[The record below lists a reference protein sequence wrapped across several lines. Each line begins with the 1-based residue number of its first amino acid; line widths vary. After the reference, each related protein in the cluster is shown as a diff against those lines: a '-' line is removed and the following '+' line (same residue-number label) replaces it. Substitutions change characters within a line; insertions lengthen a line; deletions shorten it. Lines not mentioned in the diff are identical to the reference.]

1 MPDPCSNN
9 SKDTPYCRI
18 HSDEENT
25 TESSVQSSSPEDGVS
40 VSSASMQIQATAEHV
55 SLMVIGG
62 DSSPSSDLIDLSLDS
77 AANRRSGVRVCDF
90 SDDDDDDNR
99 IPFVEVGYVNAS
111 GLTHR
116 SVWGE
121 SFQLSE
127 LFHQPVT
134 AIPNAGGMA
143 CNLLARGLGVAGCF
157 PISAHHPTVQALLR
171 AWDRFFSRVSDGRF
185 LQIYY
190 GDGGLFVERALQL
203 ISCPLQ
209 RARIRVV
216 GINPSFFVT
225 VSDNRHFYTSPGSCG
240 RILDMSGY
248 LSARRDGCVSHVPF
262 SPHSQSITPG
272 VGDACFELG
281 LRMEFIRLAGL
292 SSLSAASSPTSEDSD
307 SSRLQLVRVVSSE
320 DSVAFARLYAA
331 LNEDMTSSVRAANPF
346 PFSYVRLILLL
357 TTLCRHTLTTT
368 KAAYSYTPVSWEALD
383 MLDSGFTASYVGGVM
398 ELSCGYGVTIQLLL
412 QNDPRQ
418 SCLRNLFF
426 WMESTLTP
434 VILLDIAERHWPA
447 LWDRV
452 LGLGMRITT
461 PSVYRE
467 ERARVSE
474 SNSQAVELF
483 GDDRRDRYRSRQH
496 AAVGT
501 SVELVSVVCGALVQ
515 LMFLG
520 IDGFSLRLPEI
531 CREVP
536 CNNTSTP
543 NSTVIANST
552 TPSLNN
558 TSTCSGNSTTRPV
571 LPSITGIY
579 ETDVQTTGV
588 ARTLNVIRMIWCGV
602 MLLYFLYTAFR
613 LVRNA
618 RRRN

>member
-1 MPDPCSNN
+1 
-9 SKDTPYCRI
+9 
-18 HSDEENT
+18 
-25 TESSVQSSSPEDGVS
+25 
-40 VSSASMQIQATAEHV
+40 
-55 SLMVIGG
+55 MVIGGG

>member
-1 MPDPCSNN
+1 M
-9 SKDTPYCRI
+9 
-18 HSDEENT
+18 
-25 TESSVQSSSPEDGVS
+25 
-40 VSSASMQIQATAEHV
+40 
-55 SLMVIGG
+55 
-62 DSSPSSDLIDLSLDS
+62 IDLSLDS

-281 LRMEFIRLAGL
+281 LRMEFMRLAGL

-331 LNEDMTSSVRAANPF
+331 LNEYMTSSVRAANPF

-368 KAAYSYTPVSWEALD
+368 KAAYSYTPASWEALD
-383 MLDSGFTASYVGGVM
+383 MLDSRFTASYVGGVM
-398 ELSCGYGVTIQLLL
+398 ELSCGYGVTIKLLL

-452 LGLGMRITT
+452 VGLGMRITT

-558 TSTCSGNSTTRPV
+558 TSTYSGNSTTRPV

>member
-1 MPDPCSNN
+1 M
-9 SKDTPYCRI
+9 
-18 HSDEENT
+18 
-25 TESSVQSSSPEDGVS
+25 
-40 VSSASMQIQATAEHV
+40 
-55 SLMVIGG
+55 
-62 DSSPSSDLIDLSLDS
+62 
-77 AANRRSGVRVCDF
+77 RVCDF

-281 LRMEFIRLAGL
+281 LRMEFMRLAGL

-368 KAAYSYTPVSWEALD
+368 KAAYSYTPASWEALD
-383 MLDSGFTASYVGGVM
+383 MLDSRFTASYVGGVM
-398 ELSCGYGVTIQLLL
+398 ELSCGYGVTIKLLL

-452 LGLGMRITT
+452 VGLGMRITT

>member
-1 MPDPCSNN
+1 
-9 SKDTPYCRI
+9 
-18 HSDEENT
+18 
-25 TESSVQSSSPEDGVS
+25 
-40 VSSASMQIQATAEHV
+40 
-55 SLMVIGG
+55 MVG
-62 DSSPSSDLIDLSLDS
+62 
-77 AANRRSGVRVCDF
+77 RS
-90 SDDDDDDNR
+90 
-99 IPFVEVGYVNAS
+99 
-111 GLTHR
+111 
-116 SVWGE
+116 
-121 SFQLSE
+121 
-127 LFHQPVT
+127 
-134 AIPNAGGMA
+134 
-143 CNLLARGLGVAGCF
+143 
-157 PISAHHPTVQALLR
+157 
-171 AWDRFFSRVSDGRF
+171 
-185 LQIYY
+185 
-190 GDGGLFVERALQL
+190 
-203 ISCPLQ
+203 
-209 RARIRVV
+209 
-216 GINPSFFVT
+216 
-225 VSDNRHFYTSPGSCG
+225 
-240 RILDMSGY
+240 
-248 LSARRDGCVSHVPF
+248 
-262 SPHSQSITPG
+262 
-272 VGDACFELG
+272 
-281 LRMEFIRLAGL
+281 
-292 SSLSAASSPTSEDSD
+292 
-307 SSRLQLVRVVSSE
+307 
-320 DSVAFARLYAA
+320 
-331 LNEDMTSSVRAANPF
+331 
-346 PFSYVRLILLL
+346 
-357 TTLCRHTLTTT
+357 
-368 KAAYSYTPVSWEALD
+368 
-383 MLDSGFTASYVGGVM
+383 
-398 ELSCGYGVTIQLLL
+398 YGVKLLL

-452 LGLGMRITT
+452 VGLGMRITT

-558 TSTCSGNSTTRPV
+558 TSTYSGNSTTRPV

>member
-1 MPDPCSNN
+1 M
-9 SKDTPYCRI
+9 
-18 HSDEENT
+18 
-25 TESSVQSSSPEDGVS
+25 
-40 VSSASMQIQATAEHV
+40 
-55 SLMVIGG
+55 
-62 DSSPSSDLIDLSLDS
+62 IDLSLDS

-281 LRMEFIRLAGL
+281 LRMEFMRLAGL

-331 LNEDMTSSVRAANPF
+331 LNEDITSSVRAANPF

-368 KAAYSYTPVSWEALD
+368 KAAYSYTPASWEALD
-383 MLDSGFTASYVGGVM
+383 MLDSGFTASYVGGVLSEIFLLCTHSPRRAQRSRMLRMLAKLFSSWAWLVGVM

-452 LGLGMRITT
+452 VGLGMRITT

-467 ERARVSE
+467 EKARVSE
-474 SNSQAVELF
+474 SKVK
-483 GDDRRDRYRSRQH
+483 R
-496 AAVGT
+496 
-501 SVELVSVVCGALVQ
+501 
-515 LMFLG
+515 
-520 IDGFSLRLPEI
+520 
-531 CREVP
+531 
-536 CNNTSTP
+536 
-543 NSTVIANST
+543 
-552 TPSLNN
+552 
-558 TSTCSGNSTTRPV
+558 
-571 LPSITGIY
+571 
-579 ETDVQTTGV
+579 
-588 ARTLNVIRMIWCGV
+588 
-602 MLLYFLYTAFR
+602 
-613 LVRNA
+613 
-618 RRRN
+618 

>member
-1 MPDPCSNN
+1 M
-9 SKDTPYCRI
+9 
-18 HSDEENT
+18 
-25 TESSVQSSSPEDGVS
+25 
-40 VSSASMQIQATAEHV
+40 
-55 SLMVIGG
+55 GG

>member
-1 MPDPCSNN
+1 M
-9 SKDTPYCRI
+9 
-18 HSDEENT
+18 
-25 TESSVQSSSPEDGVS
+25 
-40 VSSASMQIQATAEHV
+40 
-55 SLMVIGG
+55 GG

-383 MLDSGFTASYVGGVM
+383 MLDSGFTASYVGGVV

>member
-1 MPDPCSNN
+1 M
-9 SKDTPYCRI
+9 
-18 HSDEENT
+18 
-25 TESSVQSSSPEDGVS
+25 
-40 VSSASMQIQATAEHV
+40 
-55 SLMVIGG
+55 GG

-579 ETDVQTTGV
+579 ETDVQTTGA

>member
-1 MPDPCSNN
+1 M
-9 SKDTPYCRI
+9 
-18 HSDEENT
+18 
-25 TESSVQSSSPEDGVS
+25 
-40 VSSASMQIQATAEHV
+40 
-55 SLMVIGG
+55 
-62 DSSPSSDLIDLSLDS
+62 IDLSLDS

-292 SSLSAASSPTSEDSD
+292 SSLSAASSPTSGDSD

>member
-1 MPDPCSNN
+1 M
-9 SKDTPYCRI
+9 
-18 HSDEENT
+18 
-25 TESSVQSSSPEDGVS
+25 
-40 VSSASMQIQATAEHV
+40 
-55 SLMVIGG
+55 
-62 DSSPSSDLIDLSLDS
+62 
-77 AANRRSGVRVCDF
+77 RVCDF

-281 LRMEFIRLAGL
+281 LRMEFMRLAGL

-331 LNEDMTSSVRAANPF
+331 LNEYMTSSVRAANPF

-368 KAAYSYTPVSWEALD
+368 KAAYSYTPASWEALD
-383 MLDSGFTASYVGGVM
+383 MLDSRFTASYVGGVM
-398 ELSCGYGVTIQLLL
+398 ELSCGYGVTIKLLL

-452 LGLGMRITT
+452 VGLGMRITT

-558 TSTCSGNSTTRPV
+558 TSTYSGNSTTRPV

>member
-1 MPDPCSNN
+1 M
-9 SKDTPYCRI
+9 
-18 HSDEENT
+18 
-25 TESSVQSSSPEDGVS
+25 
-40 VSSASMQIQATAEHV
+40 
-55 SLMVIGG
+55 GG

-368 KAAYSYTPVSWEALD
+368 RAAYSYTPVSWEALD

>member
-1 MPDPCSNN
+1 M
-9 SKDTPYCRI
+9 
-18 HSDEENT
+18 
-25 TESSVQSSSPEDGVS
+25 
-40 VSSASMQIQATAEHV
+40 
-55 SLMVIGG
+55 GG

-331 LNEDMTSSVRAANPF
+331 LNEDMTSSVRAANLF

-452 LGLGMRITT
+452 LGSGMRITT

>member
-1 MPDPCSNN
+1 M
-9 SKDTPYCRI
+9 
-18 HSDEENT
+18 
-25 TESSVQSSSPEDGVS
+25 
-40 VSSASMQIQATAEHV
+40 
-55 SLMVIGG
+55 GG

-292 SSLSAASSPTSEDSD
+292 SSLSAASSSTSEDSD

-452 LGLGMRITT
+452 LGSGMRITT

>member
-1 MPDPCSNN
+1 M
-9 SKDTPYCRI
+9 
-18 HSDEENT
+18 
-25 TESSVQSSSPEDGVS
+25 
-40 VSSASMQIQATAEHV
+40 
-55 SLMVIGG
+55 
-62 DSSPSSDLIDLSLDS
+62 
-77 AANRRSGVRVCDF
+77 RVCDF

-579 ETDVQTTGV
+579 ETDVQTTGA

>member
-1 MPDPCSNN
+1 M
-9 SKDTPYCRI
+9 
-18 HSDEENT
+18 
-25 TESSVQSSSPEDGVS
+25 
-40 VSSASMQIQATAEHV
+40 
-55 SLMVIGG
+55 
-62 DSSPSSDLIDLSLDS
+62 
-77 AANRRSGVRVCDF
+77 RVCDF

-426 WMESTLTP
+426 WMDSTLTP

-452 LGLGMRITT
+452 LGSGMRITT

>member
-1 MPDPCSNN
+1 M
-9 SKDTPYCRI
+9 
-18 HSDEENT
+18 
-25 TESSVQSSSPEDGVS
+25 
-40 VSSASMQIQATAEHV
+40 
-55 SLMVIGG
+55 
-62 DSSPSSDLIDLSLDS
+62 
-77 AANRRSGVRVCDF
+77 RVCDF

>member
-1 MPDPCSNN
+1 M
-9 SKDTPYCRI
+9 
-18 HSDEENT
+18 
-25 TESSVQSSSPEDGVS
+25 
-40 VSSASMQIQATAEHV
+40 
-55 SLMVIGG
+55 
-62 DSSPSSDLIDLSLDS
+62 IDLSLDS

-281 LRMEFIRLAGL
+281 LRMEFMRLAGL

-368 KAAYSYTPVSWEALD
+368 KAAYSYTPASWEALD
-383 MLDSGFTASYVGGVM
+383 MLDSRFTASYVGGVM
-398 ELSCGYGVTIQLLL
+398 ELSCGYGVTIKLLL

-434 VILLDIAERHWPA
+434 VILLDIADRHWPA

-452 LGLGMRITT
+452 VGLGMRITT

>member
-1 MPDPCSNN
+1 M
-9 SKDTPYCRI
+9 
-18 HSDEENT
+18 
-25 TESSVQSSSPEDGVS
+25 
-40 VSSASMQIQATAEHV
+40 
-55 SLMVIGG
+55 GG

-461 PSVYRE
+461 PGVYRE

>member
-1 MPDPCSNN
+1 M
-9 SKDTPYCRI
+9 
-18 HSDEENT
+18 
-25 TESSVQSSSPEDGVS
+25 
-40 VSSASMQIQATAEHV
+40 
-55 SLMVIGG
+55 GG

-452 LGLGMRITT
+452 LGSGMRITT

>member
-1 MPDPCSNN
+1 M
-9 SKDTPYCRI
+9 
-18 HSDEENT
+18 
-25 TESSVQSSSPEDGVS
+25 
-40 VSSASMQIQATAEHV
+40 
-55 SLMVIGG
+55 GG

-281 LRMEFIRLAGL
+281 LRMEFMRLAGL

-368 KAAYSYTPVSWEALD
+368 KAAYSYTPASWEALD
-383 MLDSGFTASYVGGVM
+383 MLDSRFTASYVGGVLSEIFLLCTHSPRRAQRSRMLRMLAKLFSSWAWLVGVM
-398 ELSCGYGVTIQLLL
+398 ELSC
-412 QNDPRQ
+412 
-418 SCLRNLFF
+418 CFK
-426 WMESTLTP
+426 M
-434 VILLDIAERHWPA
+434 ILA
-447 LWDRV
+447 
-452 LGLGMRITT
+452 
-461 PSVYRE
+461 
-467 ERARVSE
+467 
-474 SNSQAVELF
+474 
-483 GDDRRDRYRSRQH
+483 
-496 AAVGT
+496 
-501 SVELVSVVCGALVQ
+501 
-515 LMFLG
+515 
-520 IDGFSLRLPEI
+520 SL
-531 CREVP
+531 
-536 CNNTSTP
+536 
-543 NSTVIANST
+543 A
-552 TPSLNN
+552 
-558 TSTCSGNSTTRPV
+558 
-571 LPSITGIY
+571 
-579 ETDVQTTGV
+579 
-588 ARTLNVIRMIWCGV
+588 
-602 MLLYFLYTAFR
+602 
-613 LVRNA
+613 
-618 RRRN
+618 

>member
-1 MPDPCSNN
+1 M
-9 SKDTPYCRI
+9 
-18 HSDEENT
+18 
-25 TESSVQSSSPEDGVS
+25 
-40 VSSASMQIQATAEHV
+40 
-55 SLMVIGG
+55 GG

-111 GLTHR
+111 GSTHR

-157 PISAHHPTVQALLR
+157 PISAHHPKVQALLR
-171 AWDRFFSRVSDGRF
+171 AWDRFFSRVSDGWF

-383 MLDSGFTASYVGGVM
+383 MLDSGFTASYVGGVLSEIFLLCTHSPRRAQRSRMLRMLAKLFSSWAWLVGVM

-452 LGLGMRITT
+452 VGLGMRITT

-552 TPSLNN
+552 IPSLNN

>member
-1 MPDPCSNN
+1 M
-9 SKDTPYCRI
+9 
-18 HSDEENT
+18 
-25 TESSVQSSSPEDGVS
+25 
-40 VSSASMQIQATAEHV
+40 
-55 SLMVIGG
+55 
-62 DSSPSSDLIDLSLDS
+62 IDLSLDS

-281 LRMEFIRLAGL
+281 LRMEFMRLAGL

-368 KAAYSYTPVSWEALD
+368 KAAYSYTPASWEALD
-383 MLDSGFTASYVGGVM
+383 MLDSRFTASYVGGVM
-398 ELSCGYGVTIQLLL
+398 ELSCGYGVTIKLLL

-452 LGLGMRITT
+452 VGLGMRITT

>member
-1 MPDPCSNN
+1 M
-9 SKDTPYCRI
+9 
-18 HSDEENT
+18 
-25 TESSVQSSSPEDGVS
+25 
-40 VSSASMQIQATAEHV
+40 
-55 SLMVIGG
+55 GG

-281 LRMEFIRLAGL
+281 LRMEFMRLAGL

-331 LNEDMTSSVRAANPF
+331 LNEYMTSSVRAANPF

-368 KAAYSYTPVSWEALD
+368 KAAYSYTPASWEALD
-383 MLDSGFTASYVGGVM
+383 MLDSRFTASYVGGVM
-398 ELSCGYGVTIQLLL
+398 ELSCGYGVTIKLLL

-452 LGLGMRITT
+452 VGLGMRITT

-558 TSTCSGNSTTRPV
+558 TSTYSGNSTTRPV

>member
-1 MPDPCSNN
+1 M
-9 SKDTPYCRI
+9 
-18 HSDEENT
+18 
-25 TESSVQSSSPEDGVS
+25 
-40 VSSASMQIQATAEHV
+40 
-55 SLMVIGG
+55 
-62 DSSPSSDLIDLSLDS
+62 
-77 AANRRSGVRVCDF
+77 RVCDF

-157 PISAHHPTVQALLR
+157 PISAHHPKVQALLR
-171 AWDRFFSRVSDGRF
+171 AWDRFFSRVSDGWF

-452 LGLGMRITT
+452 VGLGMRITT

-483 GDDRRDRYRSRQH
+483 GDDQRDRYRSRQH

>member
-1 MPDPCSNN
+1 M
-9 SKDTPYCRI
+9 
-18 HSDEENT
+18 
-25 TESSVQSSSPEDGVS
+25 
-40 VSSASMQIQATAEHV
+40 
-55 SLMVIGG
+55 GG

-331 LNEDMTSSVRAANPF
+331 LNEDMTSSMRAANPF

>member
-1 MPDPCSNN
+1 M
-9 SKDTPYCRI
+9 
-18 HSDEENT
+18 
-25 TESSVQSSSPEDGVS
+25 
-40 VSSASMQIQATAEHV
+40 
-55 SLMVIGG
+55 
-62 DSSPSSDLIDLSLDS
+62 IDLSLDS

-426 WMESTLTP
+426 WMDSTLTP

-452 LGLGMRITT
+452 LGSGMRITT

>member
-1 MPDPCSNN
+1 M
-9 SKDTPYCRI
+9 
-18 HSDEENT
+18 
-25 TESSVQSSSPEDGVS
+25 
-40 VSSASMQIQATAEHV
+40 
-55 SLMVIGG
+55 GG

-483 GDDRRDRYRSRQH
+483 GDDRRERYRSRQH

>member
-1 MPDPCSNN
+1 M
-9 SKDTPYCRI
+9 
-18 HSDEENT
+18 
-25 TESSVQSSSPEDGVS
+25 
-40 VSSASMQIQATAEHV
+40 
-55 SLMVIGG
+55 GG

-99 IPFVEVGYVNAS
+99 ILFVEVGYVNAS

>member
-1 MPDPCSNN
+1 M
-9 SKDTPYCRI
+9 
-18 HSDEENT
+18 
-25 TESSVQSSSPEDGVS
+25 
-40 VSSASMQIQATAEHV
+40 
-55 SLMVIGG
+55 
-62 DSSPSSDLIDLSLDS
+62 IDLSLDS

-452 LGLGMRITT
+452 LGSGMRITT